1 MNLNKIVLVILLGA
15 SSAFGQDIGTTEVK
29 VVEGFKPVIP
39 GASRLNE
46 NATFADTIRKDR
58 TQIYEVVDVYLNSDY
73 KTRPLAAAK
82 VKDDKIAE
90 LYATKIGL
98 GFGNAFMTNASI
110 LHNSR
115 RSRSLSFGLFANH
128 FANKYYLAKNSKNTM
143 CAYAKKIESSYIF
156 LANLNYERN
165 TASYYNEE
173 INLEEDKFFRNRF
186 AYTKFSF
193 SAISTEESSQKLKHH
208 TTFFVSDLNELSE
221 NQVYIGSNL
230 SKTINGLP
238 YSLEITFDNYLR
250 YNNSDSK
257 VKNTDLKVLDLSPN
271 VSFNKFG
278 IDFDIG
284 FDFDLADDLPLGFF
298 PAFKATKE
306 LVKNV
311 LLVYGGL
318 NHDEQIHTLKSL
330 SDENPYIHSFGTNQS
345 NLGDS
350 SALQELE
357 ITDIQELYI
366 GIRNVL
372 GKGEVF
378 EGSIAYGIV
387 SNFSHFIHSDYE
399 NYHRFNVVYIDE
411 NVKQLYAHANYSRN
425 INEIIS
431 LHANVDYFDWDVDVY
446 YKPNLTINLSA
457 PINLRDKIKV
467 SPSLSYMG
475 ERSVMSDNIYELPA
489 KIHINL
495 GVYYSYSNQ
504 LSAYLQLNNLTNSEE
519 DLWLGYREIGFNGLF
534 GVDFSF

>member
-128 FANKYYLAKNSKNTM
+128 FANKYYLAKNSKNNM
-143 CAYAKKIESSYIF
+143 CAYVKKIESSYVF
-156 LANLNYERN
+156 LANQKSERN
-165 TASYYNEE
+165 TVSYYNGE

-193 SAISTEESSQKLKHH
+193 SATSREESSQKLKHQ
-208 TTFFVSDLNELSE
+208 TTFSISDLNELSE
-221 NQVYIGSNL
+221 NQVYLGSNL
-230 SKTINGLP
+230 RKEINGLP
-238 YSLEITFDNYLR
+238 YSLEISFDNYLR

-257 VKNTDLKVLDLSPN
+257 VKNTDLKILTFSPN
-271 VSFNKFG
+271 VSFNRFG

-298 PAFKATKE
+298 PGFKATKE

-350 SALQELE
+350 SVLQELE

-372 GKGEVF
+372 GKGEMF

-387 SNFSHFIHSDYE
+387 SNFSHFIHSNYE
-399 NYHRFNVVYIDE
+399 NYHRFKVVYID
-411 NVKQLYAHANYSRN
+411 VKQLHLNANYYRR
-425 INEIIS
+425 INDIIS
-431 LHANVDYFDWDVDVY
+431 LQADANYFSWDVDVY
-446 YKPNLTINLSA
+446 YKPSFAAKLAS

-467 SPSLSYMG
+467 SPSVSYMS
-475 ERSVMSDNIYELPA
+475 ERSVMSDNIYELPTQ
-489 KIHINL
+489 IHINL

-534 GVDFSF
+534 GVDFFF

>member
-15 SSAFGQDIGTTEVK
+15 SSTFGQDIGTTEVK
-29 VVEGFKPVIP
+29 VVEGFEPVIP

-73 KTRPLAAAK
+73 KTRPLAAAQ

-98 GFGNAFMTNASI
+98 GFGNTFMTNASI
-110 LHNSR
+110 VHNSR

-173 INLEEDKFFRNRF
+173 INLVEDKFFRNRF

-193 SAISTEESSQKLKHH
+193 SAISTEESSQKLKHQ
-208 TTFFVSDLNELSE
+208 TTFSISDLNELSE
-221 NQVYIGSNL
+221 NQLYLGSNL
-230 SKTINGLP
+230 RKTINGLS
-238 YSLEITFDNYLR
+238 YSLMIEFDNYFR
-250 YNNSDSK
+250 YNVSDSEIE
-257 VKNTDLKVLDLSPN
+257 NAHLKIFSLSPN
-271 VSFNKFG
+271 TSFKGYG
-278 IDFDIG
+278 IDFDLG
-284 FDFDLADDLPLGFF
+284 FDFDFSFEDNSVGFF
-298 PAFKATKE
+298 PNIKAAKE
-306 LVKNV
+306 LVKDI
-311 LLVYGGL
+311 LLISGGL
-318 NHDEQIHTLKSL
+318 THSEQKHTLKSL
-330 SDENPYIHSFGTNQS
+330 SDANPYIHSFGTNQS
-345 NLGDS
+345 ILGDTS
-350 SALQELE
+350 FLHDLE
-357 ITDIQELYI
+357 ITDVNEFYLSM
-366 GIRNVL
+366 RNVL
-372 GKGEVF
+372 SEAEVF
-378 EGSIAYGIV
+378 EGSVAYGIV
-387 SNFSHFIHSDYE
+387 SNFAHFIHFDHQSY
-399 NYHRFNVVYIDE
+399 NRFKVAYID
-411 NVKQLYAHANYSRN
+411 VKQLHLNANYSRK
-425 INEIIS
+425 INDIIS
-431 LHANVDYFDWDVDVY
+431 LQADANYFSWDEDVY
-446 YKPNLTINLSA
+446 YKPSFAAKLAA

-467 SPSLSYMG
+467 SPSVSYMG
-475 ERSVMSDNIYELPA
+475 ERSVLSDNIYELPA
-489 KIHINL
+489 QIHINL